1 MNDRYLFRGKQ
12 SDKDKWIYG
21 VPVKGTAKDESEILI
36 IENIFACEEY
46 ACRGCEYTPIIPETV
61 GQCTGL
67 KDKNGKLIFEGDVIK
82 TKKYGK
88 ETGYS
93 NVNNFDIFKVVY
105 EPAVFRLEA
114 VHRAFNLVGNGD
126 EYEVIG
132 NIHDNPELLE
142 VKE

>member
-67 KDKNGKLIFEGDVIK
+67 KDKNGKLIFEGDICKHRSNYSGKLVISAV
-82 TKKYGK
+82 TYTDGHFLAL
-88 ETGYS
+88 
-93 NVNNFDIFKVVY
+93 VNKHGGFDLSEK
-105 EPAVFRLEA
+105 L
-114 VHRAFNLVGNGD
+114 
-126 EYEVIG
+126 EVIG
-132 NIHDNPELLE
+132 NIHDNPKLLE